1 MIKIFAVQHRQ
12 TRMHDWKSLAQ
23 LSMFACLHSQ
33 ATSMKNLKNIA
44 NFSTIIPNKN
54 MINTH

>member
-1 MIKIFAVQHRQ
+1 VQHRQ